1 MNPEAKQYYNEGK
14 SIFGLP
20 QIYKDIELYPLRII
34 DFDKINSFYDL
45 FTYPK
50 AAIAQQDP
58 MIYKMSYLKFI
69 TFILQ
74 MRDNKIR
81 DKLVEFLEF
90 ITHKKVE
97 FLYNGE
103 QDPMKMLIFIIIDS
117 KKFNELDFKN
127 MREII
132 LEQNGLN
139 IEYIEE
145 YNSRLEENLIVANL
159 GIEYNMQDQIF
170 SFASQFG
177 KTIEEIKNCT
187 IYEMK
192 NLLESMAALQEFK
205 MQAIPLTHVGKEYEF
220 KAYTKHLRNHGRYES
235 ILESVDEFKK
245 KSPYFKSNEELVH

>member
-1 MNPEAKQYYNEGK
+1 MNPEAKQYYSEGN

-20 QIYKDIELYPLRII
+20 QVYKGIELYPLKII
-34 DFDKINSFYDL
+34 DLEKIDYLYDL
-45 FTYPK
+45 FAYPK
-50 AAIAQQDP
+50 AAVAQQDP
-58 MIYKMSYLKFI
+58 QIYKMSYLKFI

-74 MRDNKIR
+74 MRDDNIR
-81 DKLVEFLEF
+81 DKLIEFLEF
-90 ITHKKVE
+90 ITHKKVK
-97 FLYNGE
+97 FFYNGE
-103 QDPMKMLIFIIIDS
+103 EDAMKMLIFIMIDN

-159 GIEYNMQDQIF
+159 GIDYNMRDQIF

-220 KAYTKHLRNHGRYES
+220 KSYTKHLENHGRYSS
-235 ILESVDEFKK
+235 ILEDVQEFEK
-245 KSPYFKSNEELVH
+245 KSSYFKSNEELAS